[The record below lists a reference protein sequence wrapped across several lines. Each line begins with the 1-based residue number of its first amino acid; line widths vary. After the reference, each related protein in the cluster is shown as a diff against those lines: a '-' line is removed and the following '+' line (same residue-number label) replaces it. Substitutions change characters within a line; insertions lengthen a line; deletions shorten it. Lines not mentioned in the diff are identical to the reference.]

1 MLVVDPATL
10 RDGPWRKFLD
20 HYQLGVECV
29 SFDELADDRRL
40 NPLATTY
47 KLRNDP
53 DDYAMVVV
61 DGAHNLRNPWHAA
74 RRGAAPTARRQPT
87 QGCSAVDRDT
97 GQQQPLGPV
106 LAAVLLHPQRR
117 GLRRRGC
124 PLAAGSLRVGHGRQP
139 R

>member
-61 DGAHNLRNPWHAA
+61 DGAHNLRNPLA
-74 RRGAAPTARRQPT
+74 R
-87 QGCSAVDRDT
+87 SA
-97 GQQQPLGPV
+97 
-106 LAAVLLHPQRR
+106 QRR
-117 GLRRRGC
+117 C
-124 PLAAGSLRVGHGRQP
+124 ADCSEAAHP
-139 R
+139 RM